1 MKYFELRAERLF
13 SGHVTTTPYSTV
25 RKAKRAAEREHGSLI
40 DWMIRPDG
48 VVTSGD
54 LRTVM
59 YTITETKIL

>member
-40 DWMIRPDG
+40 D
-48 VVTSGD
+48 
-54 LRTVM
+54 
-59 YTITETKIL
+59 